1 MSKSILWSK
10 KFKQDYKRLVSS
22 GNKTT
27 INTLLT
33 VIELLASGETLPEK
47 YQDHVLKGTWNG
59 YRECHVKP
67 DLLLI
72 YKLENNELTLTLVR
86 TGSHS
91 DLF

>member
-1 MSKSILWSK
+1 MSKSIFWSK
-10 KFKQDYKRLVSS
+10 KFKQDYKRLINS
-22 GNKTT
+22 GNQAV
-27 INTLLT
+27 INELLK
-33 VIELLASGETLPEK
+33 VIEMLANEQALPEK
-47 YQDHVLKGTWNG
+47 YKDHLLKGNWMG

-86 TGSHS
+86 AGSHS

>member
-1 MSKSILWSK
+1 MAKSIFWSK
-10 KFKQDYKRLVSS
+10 KFKQDYSRLIKS
-22 GNKTT
+22 GNSAAV
-27 INTLLT
+27 NELLN
-33 VIELLASGETLPEK
+33 VIEILANEEPLPIK
-47 YQDHVLKGTWNG
+47 YQDHTLKGEWKG

-72 YKLENNELTLTLVR
+72 YKLENDELTLTLVR

>member
-1 MSKSILWSK
+1 
-10 KFKQDYKRLVSS
+10 
-22 GNKTT
+22 
-27 INTLLT
+27 
-33 VIELLASGETLPEK
+33 VIELLANEQVLPEK
-47 YQDHVLKGTWNG
+47 YQDHALKGNWTG

-72 YKLENNELTLTLVR
+72 YKLDNNELTLTLVR

>member
-1 MSKSILWSK
+1 MSKSIFWSK
-10 KFKQDYKRLVSS
+10 KFKQDYKRLINS
-22 GNKTT
+22 GNLVV
-27 INTLLT
+27 INELLN
-33 VIELLASGETLPEK
+33 VIELLANEQVLPEK
-47 YQDHVLKGTWNG
+47 HQDHALKGNWTG

-72 YKLENNELTLTLVR
+72 YKLNNSELTLTLVR